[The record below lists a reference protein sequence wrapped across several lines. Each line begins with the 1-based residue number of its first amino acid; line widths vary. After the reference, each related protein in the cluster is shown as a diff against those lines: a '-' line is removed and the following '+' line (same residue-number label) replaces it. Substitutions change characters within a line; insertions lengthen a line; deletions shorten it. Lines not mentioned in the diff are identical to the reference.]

1 MRNLF
6 NFIAKNYF
14 FFVFIALEA
23 LAFLLLIQNHQHQRS
38 FFLHSGNVISGR
50 FYAGVSSVGQYLSLV
65 QVNRDLAEENARL
78 LESSETGFMIV
89 DDQDVDPRDVDRRDA
104 VPPGGEPRNVDQ
116 PDMDLREEDQR
127 QVRRYQYISARVINN
142 SVQRRNNF
150 MTLNKGRKHGIEQD
164 MGVITMNGVAGIVKN
179 VSENFSTV
187 ISLLHR
193 DMQISVRLKKQEY
206 IGTLV
211 WEGGD
216 YRRAT
221 MTYIPS
227 HVELSKGDTIV
238 TSGFSRMFPKDV
250 FIGTVSDF
258 EIRRGE
264 NFFSAG
270 IDLATDFN
278 KMGYVYVVTDIL
290 GDEQDGLEALNQP

>member
-14 FFVFIALEA
+14 FFVFIALET
-23 LAFLLLIQNHQHQRS
+23 LALLLIIQHHHHQRS
-38 FFLHSGNVISGR
+38 FFLHSGNAIAGR
-50 FYAGVSSVGQYLSLV
+50 FYDGVNSVSQYLSLV
-65 QVNRDLAEENARL
+65 RVNRDLAAENARL
-78 LESSETGFMIV
+78 LEKEASAFLLR
-89 DDQDVDPRDVDRRDA
+89 DDQTLEFTDTTHT
-104 VPPGGEPRNVDQ
+104 
-116 PDMDLREEDQR
+116 QR
-127 QVRRYQYISARVINN
+127 YRYISAQVINN

-150 MTLNKGRKHGIEQD
+150 MTLDKGRKHGVEQD

-187 ISLLHR
+187 ISLLHQ
-193 DMQISVRLKKQEY
+193 DMQISVRLKRQEY

-211 WEGGD
+211 WEGRD
-216 YRRAT
+216 YRQAT
-221 MTYIPS
+221 MTFIPS
-227 HVELSKGDTIV
+227 HVELARGDTIV

-270 IDLATDFN
+270 IDLAMDFN
-278 KMGYVYVVTDIL
+278 KLGYVYVVTDMM
-290 GDEQDGLEALNQP
+290 GDEQDLLESLNAP

>member
-14 FFVFIALEA
+14 FFVFITLET
-23 LAFLLLIQNHQHQRS
+23 LAILLIIQHHHHQRS
-38 FFLHSGNVISGR
+38 FFLHSGNAIAGR
-50 FYAGVSSVGQYLSLV
+50 FYDGVSSVSQYLSLTR
-65 QVNRDLAEENARL
+65 VNRDLAAENARL
-78 LESSETGFMIV
+78 LEKEASAFLV
-89 DDQDVDPRDVDRRDA
+89 RDDQSMEFADTT
-104 VPPGGEPRNVDQ
+104 Q
-116 PDMDLREEDQR
+116 IQR
-127 QVRRYQYISARVINN
+127 YRYISAQVINN

-150 MTLNKGRKHGIEQD
+150 MTLDKGRKHGVEQD

-187 ISLLHR
+187 ISLLHQ
-193 DMQISVRLKKQEY
+193 DMQISVRLKRQEY
-206 IGTLV
+206 IGTLI
-211 WEGGD
+211 WEGRD
-216 YRRAT
+216 YRQAT

-227 HVELSKGDTIV
+227 HVELARGDTIV

-270 IDLATDFN
+270 IDLALDFN
-278 KMGYVYVVTDIL
+278 KLGYVYVVTDMM
-290 GDEQDGLEALNQP
+290 GDEQDQLEELNL